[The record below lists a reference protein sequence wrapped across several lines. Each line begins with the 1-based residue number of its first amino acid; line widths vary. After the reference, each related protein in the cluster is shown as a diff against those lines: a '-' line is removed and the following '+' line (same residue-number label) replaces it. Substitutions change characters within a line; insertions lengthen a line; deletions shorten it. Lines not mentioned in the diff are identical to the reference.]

1 MSELRFDGKV
11 AIVTGAGRG
20 MGRSHALLL
29 ASRGASVVVNDP
41 GVSLAGDGGDK
52 GPAQQVVD
60 EIVAA
65 GGKAVANFES
75 VASAEGGQSMV
86 RQALDSFGGLHI
98 LVNNAGNFTDSRP
111 FLETSTES
119 FESLFQVHVMGTVHL
134 IRAAWQHL
142 LDQKYGRIVNIGSH
156 GGYYG
161 HGGKFEYATVK
172 AGIHGLTLSLAME
185 GRQYNVACNVVA
197 PGAATRPV
205 MSWAKPGT
213 FDKPAFSPDL
223 VAPAVAWLV
232 HEDCPANG
240 DSFSV
245 IAGNISRVG
254 ISETKGYQ
262 STHPTPESIRDR
274 FADIMNRGESDQKYM
289 VFPTGAIERGM
300 ELVAAYEKL
309 G

>member
-185 GRQYNVACNVVA
+185 GREYNVACNVVA

-274 FADIMNRGESDQKYM
+274 FADIMNRGENDQKYM